1 MTLISSGNQI
11 LLKGTS
17 DTNPSSTVVNELYNQ
32 TLTTGNDPLLSMY
45 QLVNFTAVNTWNGDM
60 YGFNSTASN
69 FSGSYIHGAWPMNAS
84 TATGQAR
91 RYTSTSAYG
100 SLGAT
105 TYTDNSSTTRTIRIL
120 TWGLPDGAP
129 VPNNGNRV
137 FCFALSGSS
146 VTNSDDTFEKLEI
159 ITNGGTTVTINRTD
173 LAYDSNEAGNSWW
186 EWHGSSGTMYNNVG
200 SLGTPTAN
208 TSYTVKIISGTTTTT
223 LNTGISEEMSGG
235 VDTDPIN
242 FSDYYKDGT
251 YHATTGIPT
260 SGEIKFSD
268 FYGKTRATLQQLAY
282 TNNRRTFSIIESVE
296 DSDSTAR
303 AYVWCYRTGTTI
315 KIYARLQGIGD
326 AAGASADAS
335 IFTGLGETGTE
346 TSLTAASSFHN
357 VNFEFAEITNVDSGY
372 KVGFT
377 DAAVTG
383 QNPQHASG
391 EVTSQNMTNSSSPTT
406 TVSTTFWT
414 ASAGSSTQ
422 DTPPAGINYVRYESD
437 AVVDNS
443 DVGYDRVTLHFT
455 HATLPAFDVVV
466 DISTEAEG
474 ILVDPGEEDC
484 PQCCIHESMLIATEE
499 DMKSIHDIKIGDKVI
514 SYNFETQSNELVE
527 VEDLITIERDVDYK
541 VNNLILTE
549 DHPVYLNTGKKAS
562 INPEATLLNYKQEVD
577 QIQTGDIMVKLDG
590 TEEVIESI
598 EKYEG
603 THLNYA
609 IKTKHNNFYADG
621 ILVDSV
627 ILEKK

>member
-1 MTLISSGNQI
+1 MPRVPSTGQINVKGIFSEINEDDYTAQNIDGETNVSFTKLTNGTYGTINTSGW
-11 LLKGTS
+11 S
-17 DTNPSSTVVNELYNQ
+17 DTT
-32 TLTTGNDPLLSMY
+32 
-45 QLVNFTAVNTWNGDM
+45 
-60 YGFNSTASN
+60 
-69 FSGSYIHGAWPMNAS
+69 
-84 TATGQAR
+84 
-91 RYTSTSAYG
+91 
-100 SLGAT
+100 
-105 TYTDNSSTTRTIRIL
+105 
-120 TWGLPDGAP
+120 
-129 VPNNGNRV
+129 NN
-137 FCFALSGSS
+137 
-146 VTNSDDTFEKLEI
+146 
-159 ITNGGTTVTINRTD
+159 
-173 LAYDSNEAGNSWW
+173 
-186 EWHGSSGTMYNNVG
+186 
-200 SLGTPTAN
+200 
-208 TSYTVKIISGTTTTT
+208 
-223 LNTGISEEMSGG
+223 
-235 VDTDPIN
+235 
-242 FSDYYKDGT
+242 
-251 YHATTGIPT
+251 T
-260 SGEIKFSD
+260 SGETGANIASQPHELSEWRGYDHTFAP
-268 FYGKTRATLQQLAY
+268 ATLTY
-282 TNNRRTFSIIESVE
+282 VNNRRSFSIFEAVE
-296 DSDSTAR
+296 GSDSEAR

-315 KIYARLQGIGD
+315 KIYARLQGNGD
-326 AAGASADAS
+326 EAGGSADAD
-335 IFTGLGETGTE
+335 IYTGLGETGTV
-346 TSLTAASSFHN
+346 TSLTAPSSFHN

-383 QNPQHASG
+383 FSAQHAAG

-406 TVSTTFWT
+406 AVSTTFWT

-422 DTPPAGINYVRYESD
+422 DTPPAGINYVRYESF
-437 AVVDNS
+437 AVENAQDT
-443 DVGYDRVTLHFT
+443 GYDRVTLHFT
-455 HATLPAFDVVV
+455 HATLTDFDVVV
-466 DISTEAEG
+466 DIATDAEG
-474 ILVDPGEEDC
+474 VMTDPGEEDC

-577 QIQTGDIMVKLDG
+577 QIQIGDIMVKLDG

-627 ILEKK
+627 IQEKK

>member
-1 MTLISSGNQI
+1 MPLPTTNISLNAIHVEVG
-11 LLKGTS
+11 GTS
-17 DTNPSSTVVNELYNQ
+17 GTQVSL
-32 TLTTGNDPLLSMY
+32 NDAD
-45 QLVNFTAVNTWNGDM
+45 VRA
-60 YGFNSTASN
+60 
-69 FSGSYIHGAWPMNAS
+69 I
-84 TATGQAR
+84 
-91 RYTSTSAYG
+91 
-100 SLGAT
+100 
-105 TYTDNSSTTRTIRIL
+105 
-120 TWGLPDGAP
+120 
-129 VPNNGNRV
+129 
-137 FCFALSGSS
+137 
-146 VTNSDDTFEKLEI
+146 
-159 ITNGGTTVTINRTD
+159 GTTDPTYDGGDGINT
-173 LAYDSNEAGNSWW
+173 
-186 EWHGSSGTMYNNVG
+186 T
-200 SLGTPTAN
+200 
-208 TSYTVKIISGTTTTT
+208 SGTT
-223 LNTGISEEMSGG
+223 IS
-235 VDTDPIN
+235 I
-242 FSDYYKDGT
+242 
-251 YHATTGIPT
+251 
-260 SGEIKFSD
+260 GEFRNAQASVPP
-268 FYGKTRATLQQLAY
+268 ALSY
-282 TNNRRTFSIIESVE
+282 TNSRRTFEIDETV
-296 DSDSTAR
+296 DGSDSTAR

-315 KIYARLQGIGD
+315 KIYARLQGLGD
-326 AAGASADAS
+326 AAGGSATARTWPS
-335 IFTGLGETGTE
+335 LGQTGTA
-346 TSLTAASSFHN
+346 TTLTTASSFHN

-372 KVGFT
+372 NVGFT

-383 QNPQHASG
+383 LGSQHAAG

-406 TVSTTFWT
+406 AVSTTFWT

-422 DTPPAGINYVRYESD
+422 DTPPAGINYVRYQSTAGED
-437 AVVDNS
+437 EVNEA
-443 DVGYDRVTLHFT
+443 YDRVTLHFN
-455 HATLPAFDVVV
+455 HATLTDFDVVV
-466 DISTEAEG
+466 DISTFAEV
-474 ILVDPGEEDC
+474 IIVDEGEEDC

-577 QIQTGDIMVKLDG
+577 QIQIGDIMVKLDG

>member
-1 MTLISSGNQI
+1 MPLPTTNISLNAIHVEVG
-11 LLKGTS
+11 GTS
-17 DTNPSSTVVNELYNQ
+17 
-32 TLTTGNDPLLSMY
+32 
-45 QLVNFTAVNTWNGDM
+45 
-60 YGFNSTASN
+60 
-69 FSGSYIHGAWPMNAS
+69 
-84 TATGQAR
+84 
-91 RYTSTSAYG
+91 
-100 SLGAT
+100 
-105 TYTDNSSTTRTIRIL
+105 
-120 TWGLPDGAP
+120 
-129 VPNNGNRV
+129 
-137 FCFALSGSS
+137 
-146 VTNSDDTFEKLEI
+146 
-159 ITNGGTTVTINRTD
+159 GTTVSLNDADVRGIGNPDATYAGGDGINT
-173 LAYDSNEAGNSWW
+173 
-186 EWHGSSGTMYNNVG
+186 T
-200 SLGTPTAN
+200 
-208 TSYTVKIISGTTTTT
+208 SGTT
-223 LNTGISEEMSGG
+223 IS
-235 VDTDPIN
+235 I
-242 FSDYYKDGT
+242 
-251 YHATTGIPT
+251 
-260 SGEIKFSD
+260 GEFRNAQASPPP
-268 FYGKTRATLQQLAY
+268 ALSY
-282 TNNRRTFSIIESVE
+282 TNSRRTFEIIESVE
-296 DSDSTAR
+296 DSDSEAR
-303 AYVWCYRTGTTI
+303 AYIWCYRTGTTI
-315 KIYARLQGIGD
+315 KIYARLQGNGD
-326 AAGASADAS
+326 AAGGSADAY
-335 IFTGLGETGTE
+335 IYTGLGETGTQ
-346 TSLTAASSFHN
+346 TTYTTASSFHN

-383 QNPQHASG
+383 FSAQHAAG

-406 TVSTTFWT
+406 AVSTTFWT

-422 DTPPAGINYVRYESD
+422 DTPPAGINYVRYET
-437 AVVDNS
+437 AVSVDNVES
-443 DVGYDRVTLHFT
+443 AYDRVTLHFN
-455 HATLPAFDVVV
+455 HATLTDFDVVV
-466 DISTEAEG
+466 DVYTEAEG
-474 ILVDPGEEDC
+474 VLVDPGEEDC

-577 QIQTGDIMVKLDG
+577 QIQIGDIMVKLDG